1 MMTKSRRQTI
11 SDSLITSEMQK
22 KIAVKVL
29 EKVEDIYNISQ
40 IELVRIMLDM
50 KLANETIAKVVNN
63 ILPNARATRGSI
75 ASLVRHI
82 RDKNNLLDE
91 LLKELE

>member
-1 MMTKSRRQTI
+1 
-11 SDSLITSEMQK
+11 MQE

-29 EKVEDIYNISQ
+29 EKVENIYDISQ

-63 ILPNARATRGSI
+63 ILPNAHATRGSI

-82 RDKNNLLDE
+82 RNKNNLLDE

>member
-11 SDSLITSEMQK
+11 SDNLITPEIQE

-29 EKVEDIYNISQ
+29 EKVEDIYDISQ
-40 IELVRIMLDM
+40 TELVKIMLDM

-63 ILPNARATRGSI
+63 ILPNAHATKGSI

-82 RDKNNLLDE
+82 RNKNNLLDE